1 MPNIRIAYLSVP
13 FFCILLGSACS
24 TPSKDS
30 SVTVAIPNTIPSIIG
45 QVTTIALPMM
55 VVEEN
60 PAESHGSLKAS
71 ARITVNTQVLR
82 LDKGIANTAD
92 LRVGQKVKVWF
103 VGPVM
108 ESYPMQGTAG
118 TIVIE

>member
-1 MPNIRIAYLSVP
+1 MPNIRIRYLSVP
-13 FFCILLGSACS
+13 FFCIFLGSACS
-24 TPSKDS
+24 TPSQDS
-30 SVTVAIPNTIPSIIG
+30 SVTVVIPNTMPSIAG
-45 QVTTIALPMM
+45 QITAIALPMM

-60 PAESHGSLKAS
+60 PAEPHGSLKAS
-71 ARITVNTQVLR
+71 ARTTVNTQVLR
-82 LDKGIANTAD
+82 LDKGAASITD
-92 LRVGQKVKVWF
+92 LRVGQKVRVWF